1 MEKINMEA
9 VQMIKVENGFDLK
22 DSSQEFKNWAMEKNN
37 FMLLDQK
44 VISLVEQSKILQE
57 YITLNDDFTSRLRD
71 ENFLTDERKIGEKRL
86 ISESPRVEISKPKD
100 TRKEKK
106 TKEQQD

>member
-1 MEKINMEA
+1 MEA

-44 VISLVEQSKILQE
+44 KDWREMTDFRIAAGRNLQAE
-57 YITLNDDFTSRLRD
+57 GY
-71 ENFLTDERKIGEKRL
+71 EERKKDEGAARL
-86 ISESPRVEISKPKD
+86 KMVQAWTQVSVCQYFLNSCD
-100 TRKEKK
+100 NLF
-106 TKEQQD
+106 